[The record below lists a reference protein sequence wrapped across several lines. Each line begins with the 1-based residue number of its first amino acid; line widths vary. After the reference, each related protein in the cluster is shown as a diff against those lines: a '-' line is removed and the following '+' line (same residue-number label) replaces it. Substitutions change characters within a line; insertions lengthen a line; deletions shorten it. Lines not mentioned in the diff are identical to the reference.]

1 MYDVIARDF
10 SVTANPLMDVE
21 LIEKGKG
28 IVVEKVYS
36 YEDEVLVT
44 GNFYLKP
51 IEIVILKKGIA
62 YGEERKAKRFNPL
75 SLCVGNASKWLQ

>member
-1 MYDVIARDF
+1 
-10 SVTANPLMDVE
+10 MDVE

-62 YGEERKAKRFNPL
+62 YGVRRHIVGGVNRTLISALSPL
-75 SLCVGNASKWLQ
+75 RLCRIGTCRRLQTE